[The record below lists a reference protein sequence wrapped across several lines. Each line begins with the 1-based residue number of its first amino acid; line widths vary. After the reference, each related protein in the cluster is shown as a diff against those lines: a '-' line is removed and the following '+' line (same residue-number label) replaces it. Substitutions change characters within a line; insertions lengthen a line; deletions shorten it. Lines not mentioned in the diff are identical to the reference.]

1 MIAPAHHDGGTMM
14 KSWCSVLTAGTM
26 SLAAFL
32 ALPPSARADIFEIE
46 AATSCPGSV
55 GGGLCNGSVP
65 FSVTSLL
72 GGGITLTSGT
82 EKFVITDNF
91 GTFSFVFTIDPG
103 LANKTDNGSCQ
114 INGGAKSFFNACTGA
129 NSTGT
134 LFSLG
139 HDLTG
144 GGAFY
149 SGIGTFLPTTITFT
163 AIPGAFA
170 NCSTATPCNFDLG
183 FVSMQGTSHVAVPGP
198 IAGAGLPGLL
208 LASGGL
214 LGWWRRRQKIA

>member
-1 MIAPAHHDGGTMM
+1 VP
-14 KSWCSVLTAGTM
+14 
-26 SLAAFL
+26 
-32 ALPPSARADIFEIE
+32 RQR
-46 AATSCPGSV
+46 

-72 GGGITLTSGT
+72 GGGITVTAST

-91 GTFSFVFTIDPG
+91 GTFSFVFTLDPG
-103 LANKTDNGSCQ
+103 LQNKTDNGSCQ
-114 INGGAKSFFNACTGA
+114 INGGAASFFNACTGA
-129 NSTGT
+129 NSNGT

-149 SGIGTFLPTTITFT
+149 SGVGNFLPTTITFT

-170 NCSTATPCNFDLG
+170 NCSSATPCNFDLG
-183 FVSMQGTSHVAVPGP
+183 FVNAGHITRRSSRPHRRCRTARPDLGERRSSRLVA
-198 IAGAGLPGLL
+198 AATEDGLNFTPH
-208 LASGGL
+208 
-214 LGWWRRRQKIA
+214 

>member
-1 MIAPAHHDGGTMM
+1 M
-14 KSWCSVLTAGTM
+14 KLWCSFLTAGAV
-26 SLAAFL
+26 SSAVLL

-46 AATSCPGSV
+46 AATSCAGSV
-55 GGGLCNGSVP
+55 GGGLCATATSP
-65 FSVTSLL
+65 FNLNILL
-72 GGGITLTSGT
+72 SGGITVPSGT
-82 EKFVITDNF
+82 EKFVVTDNV
-91 GTFSFVFTIDPG
+91 GTFSFVFTLAPG
-103 LANKTDNGSCQ
+103 LQNKTDNGSCQ
-114 INGGAKSFFNACTGA
+114 INGGAASFFSTCSAS

-149 SGIGTFLPTTITFT
+149 SGVGPFDPVTITFT

-170 NCSTATPCNFDLG
+170 NCSTANPCNFDLG

-198 IAGAGLPGLL
+198 IAGAGLPGLI

>member
-1 MIAPAHHDGGTMM
+1 MIP
-14 KSWCSVLTAGTM
+14 KLWCRFLTAGAM
-26 SLAAFL
+26 AFGAFL
-32 ALPPSARADIFEIE
+32 VLSPRAHADIFEIE

-65 FSVTSLL
+65 FSLTSLL
-72 GGGITLTSGT
+72 GGGITVTSGT
-82 EKFVITDNF
+82 EKFVVTDNF

-114 INGGAKSFFNACTGA
+114 INGGAAAFFNACTGA
-129 NSTGT
+129 NSNGT

-149 SGIGTFLPTTITFT
+149 SGVGAFLPTTITFT

-198 IAGAGLPGLL
+198 IAGAGLPGLIF
-208 LASGGL
+208 ASCGF
-214 LGWWRRRQKIA
+214 LGWWRRRQKTA